1 MHVQGS
7 ELGWQAWLQVP
18 LPAEPSHQPCG
29 AILNVLVLR
38 LKLTLMDLGRFPL
51 KLMKK
56 NVAIIKKHTQQ
67 IGTHMSVVT

>member
-1 MHVQGS
+1 MRVQGS
-7 ELGWQAWLQVP
+7 ESGWLAWLPVP
-18 LPAEPSHQPCG
+18 LPAEPSHQPRG
-29 AILNVLVLR
+29 AIFNVPVLR
-38 LKLTLMDLGRFPL
+38 FKLTLTDLGGFPL